1 MVEQFM
7 TIAMT
12 LPGSSAPADSARLA
26 RLRAAK
32 RLAGGALLGAI
43 ALFAL
48 AESLQRYWAGFAYV
62 GAFAEAAVVGA
73 LADWFAVVAL
83 FRHPL
88 GLPLPHTA
96 ILRRNRD
103 RIADNLGTFIQD
115 QFLATERVISAVA
128 QFDPAA
134 RAAAWLA
141 QRDNATRAGG
151 YAARALAF
159 VLRALDEERV
169 QAFLTHYI
177 SAQLRDLDLVRP
189 AGRLLDILSENR
201 RYQVLLDAALAR
213 VHETLSHEDVRH
225 KLVESIA
232 AQIPGKAFLEPLGL
246 DKRAGNYVLD
256 RLLAALAEL
265 IAAVEADADH
275 PLRRQFDA
283 MVASFSARLKNDA
296 DFAAR
301 IRAFQHELAQ
311 HPDVRA
317 YFGELWADLRAWLA
331 ADLEGGQSQVRG
343 RMVDA
348 VRSLGELLQGDD
360 GMRAW
365 INTQLLEAA
374 PALVEEY
381 RPAIGTFIARQ
392 VKSWNDDYLL
402 EQIELNIG
410 RDLQYI
416 RLNGTLV
423 GGAAGLLLY
432 AITRAVAAL

>member
-1 MVEQFM
+1 
-7 TIAMT
+7 
-12 LPGSSAPADSARLA
+12 
-26 RLRAAK
+26 
-32 RLAGGALLGAI
+32 
-43 ALFAL
+43 
-48 AESLQRYWAGFAYV
+48 
-62 GAFAEAAVVGA
+62 
-73 LADWFAVVAL
+73 
-83 FRHPL
+83 
-88 GLPLPHTA
+88 
-96 ILRRNRD
+96 
-103 RIADNLGTFIQD
+103 
-115 QFLATERVISAVA
+115 VA

-134 RAAAWLA
+134 RAADWLA
-141 QRDNATRAGG
+141 RRDNAARAGG

-159 VLRALDEERV
+159 VLRALDEQRV

-189 AGRLLDILSENR
+189 AGRLLDILTENR

-213 VHETLSHEDVRH
+213 VHETLSHEDVRLR
-225 KLVESIA
+225 LVESIA
-232 AQIPGKAFLEPLGL
+232 AQIPGKTFLEPLGL

-331 ADLEGGQSQVRG
+331 SDLEGAHSGGNSQVLG
-343 RMVDA
+343 RVVEA
-348 VRSLGELLQGDD
+348 IRSLGELLQGDA

-365 INTQLLEAA
+365 INAQVLEAA

-392 VKSWNDDYLL
+392 VKSWNDDYLVA
-402 EQIELNIG
+402 QIELNIG

-432 AITRAVAAL
+432 ALTRAIAAL